1 MGTAFYLSYLSMK
14 EIEGKISY
22 PYLTEFKATP
32 QSKDIG
38 VTIPLAQY
46 ACFSA
51 NGIASGFRRYK
62 GKQTFEVT
70 IYKKTD
76 ESDSKKNHLC
86 LFRRDQIESH
96 IRELESV
103 LDKSEF
109 GLLSI
114 DEEETLFKVSF
125 FINSEKTLI
134 FSYALTWIR
143 YLWEMPFSL
152 ALHDAFELKTYY
164 PDLSIRECFTIT
176 RKGYPNRF
184 SWATN
189 HSSAKSLKRFYTEE
203 WIKDKLHLSTDNLNE
218 FFEKLKED
226 DKPGLLLPETIDKFK
241 SESDIEYWTSKD
253 TWDIRLK
260 TYKKIKSFY
269 DSL

>member
-1 MGTAFYLSYLSMK
+1 MGTAFYLSYLFMK
-14 EIEGKISY
+14 ELKGRISY
-22 PYLTEFKATP
+22 HYLTEFKASP
-32 QSKDIG
+32 QSEDIG
-38 VTIPLAQY
+38 VTIPLSQY

-70 IYKKTD
+70 IYKDNKSYL
-76 ESDSKKNHLC
+76 EKNHLC
-86 LFRRDQIESH
+86 LFNRNQVESH
-96 IRELESV
+96 IRELENV
-103 LDKSEF
+103 LDESEF

-114 DEEETLFKVSF
+114 DEEDTLFKVSF

-152 ALHDAFELKTYY
+152 ALHDAFKLKTYY
-164 PDLSIRECFTIT
+164 PDLSFRDCFTIT

-184 SWATN
+184 SWTMN
-189 HSSAKSLKRFYTEE
+189 HSSAKSLKRFYTKE
-203 WIKDKLHLSTDNLNE
+203 WIKDKLHISTSNLNS
-218 FFEKLKED
+218 FFERLEEDD
-226 DKPGLLLPETIDKFK
+226 DKPDLQLPETINKFK
-241 SESDIEYWTSKD
+241 SESDLEYWISKD

-260 TYKKIKSFY
+260 TYKKIKNFY